1 MRGSAHI
8 CAAPDN
14 VLYISDNIS
23 EGQIESCTAPP
34 NTKLGPPPLSNHHNV
49 CSAVDSK
56 LNPVSSFT
64 NVLPSLLHSVNF
76 MEALKASK
84 CHQCIVV

>member
-34 NTKLGPPPLSNHHNV
+34 NTKLGPQPLSNHHNV
-49 CSAVDSK
+49 CCAFQTE
-56 LNPVSSFT
+56 PCFQFYPCFT
-64 NVLPSLLHSVNF
+64 QTASVKF
-76 MEALKASK
+76 MEALKAYK
-84 CHQCIVV
+84 CHQCIAVS